1 MSSLDQEAG
10 NHPEFVAQKGSLL
23 KWGYQKLSEIEK
35 KNLTKEIETVWEQ
48 HVKISW
54 ANPKAIQ
61 HDINAPLSN
70 MEDEVSY
77 FLAWN
82 LASSNA
88 ELAAYSGP
96 PLCLVLGLKV
106 FMLL

>member
-48 HVKISW
+48 HVKIS
-54 ANPKAIQ
+54 
-61 HDINAPLSN
+61 
-70 MEDEVSY
+70 
-77 FLAWN
+77 
-82 LASSNA
+82 
-88 ELAAYSGP
+88 
-96 PLCLVLGLKV
+96 
-106 FMLL
+106 